1 MRVFRALICRLYNGF
16 FSKKRIMPYCV
27 AYGCDNDTHDAPR
40 EVSFHRLPLKKPAL
54 LKQVIIKAQWSV
66 KLSPRQ
72 IVVS

>member
-1 MRVFRALICRLYNGF
+1 
-16 FSKKRIMPYCV
+16 MPYCV
-27 AYGCDNDTHDAPR
+27 AYGYDNDTHDAPR
-40 EVSFHRLPLKKPAL
+40 EVSFHRLLLKKPAL